1 MIRVEEEFD
10 VEAGAA
16 NVYQSICDVG
26 EIGYVIAGVQ
36 HVDVIDEDHSTWK
49 VQVKA
54 GMIAQTLTLSGEI
67 LTRTPPS
74 GLTFRA
80 EGRNVALSGLVEL
93 TALGPALT
101 RCRVAVESQVTGKLA
116 ALVSLIVRTTQRQ
129 LINQTIANFRRKLE
143 AESLAPAAAL
153 GAGP

>member
-10 VEAGAA
+10 VEAETTH
-16 NVYQSICDVG
+16 VYRSICDVG

-36 HVDVIDEDHSTWK
+36 QVDVIDQDRSTWK

-54 GMIAQTLTLSGEI
+54 GMIAQTLTLNGLI
-67 LTRTPPS
+67 VTRNPPS

-93 TALGPALT
+93 TAAGPALT

-116 ALVSLIVRTTQRQ
+116 SLVNLVVRTTQRQ

-143 AESLAPAAAL
+143 TESDAAAATM
-153 GAGP
+153 GARS